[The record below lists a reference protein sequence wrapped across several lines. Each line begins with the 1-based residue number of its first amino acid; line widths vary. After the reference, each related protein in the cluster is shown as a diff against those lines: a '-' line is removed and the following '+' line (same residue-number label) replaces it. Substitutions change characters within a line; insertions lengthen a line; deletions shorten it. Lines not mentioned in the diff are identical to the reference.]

1 VDEAVSI
8 VAMNAVRRAGRKA
21 SELAE
26 AGGLI
31 AVMSFFAC
39 LPVDWA
45 SGLGGRLARTIGPRL
60 GMSRRA
66 LKNIRAALPERD
78 DAEHRR
84 ILRGMFDNLGRT
96 VAEFPHMEWICAAA
110 SGRVEIVDAR
120 GLAELTA
127 SGKPGLLFSG
137 HFANW
142 EAGSTVIHR
151 LMGGSLLSVYR
162 AANNPSVN
170 WVLRRILHAR
180 QAVPKGGDGGRD
192 LVRHLRRG
200 GHVGMLVDQKL
211 NDGITVPFFGRAAMT
226 APAIARLARHFH
238 APILPVR
245 IERLAG
251 ARFRFTVLP
260 QLAVPATSDGT
271 ADVLETM
278 TRINRVIEAWVR
290 ERPEQWL
297 WLHRRWPD

>member
-1 VDEAVSI
+1 MA
-8 VAMNAVRRAGRKA
+8 ATNAIRKAGRRA

-26 AGGLI
+26 AVGLI

-39 LPVDWA
+39 MPVDWA
-45 SGLGGRLARTIGPRL
+45 SGLGGRVARTIGPRL

-66 LKNIRAALPERD
+66 LKNIRAALPEID

-96 VAEFPHMEWICAAA
+96 VAEFSHMSWICAAE
-110 SGRVEIVDAR
+110 SGRVEIVDAS
-120 GLAELTA
+120 GLTELKA

-151 LMGGSLLSVYR
+151 LMGESLLSVYR
-162 AANNPSVN
+162 AANNSAVD
-170 WVLRRILHAR
+170 WVLRQSLRAR
-180 QAVPKGGDGGRD
+180 QAVPKGVGGGRD
-192 LVRHLRRG
+192 LVRRLRQG

-211 NDGITVPFFGRAAMT
+211 NDGIAVPFFGREAMT
-226 APAIARLARHFH
+226 APAIARLALHFH

-260 QLAVPATSDGT
+260 QLAVAETGDAS

-278 TRINRVIEAWVR
+278 TRINLIIEAWVR
-290 ERPEQWL
+290 DRPEQWL